1 MFPISDCN
9 HHDRQNDLGLCIV
22 RQILSYDY
30 KLPTMILSLLD
41 IQRSEEARPW
51 LRRQRQRGSRAGE
64 IVFEQSVN

>member
-1 MFPISDCN
+1 M
-9 HHDRQNDLGLCIV
+9 